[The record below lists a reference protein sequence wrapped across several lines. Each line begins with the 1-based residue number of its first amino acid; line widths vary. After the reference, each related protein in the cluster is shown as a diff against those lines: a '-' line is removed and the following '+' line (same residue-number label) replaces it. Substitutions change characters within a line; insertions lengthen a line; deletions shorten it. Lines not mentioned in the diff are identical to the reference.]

1 MNTTDQPSG
10 WRRWWL
16 GVRPPTLGLSLVPVL
31 LGTALGVRLGG
42 SFDPGSF
49 LVAAFCVLC
58 IQAGTNLFNDAGD
71 GARGADGAD
80 RLGPVRLV
88 GSGLASVAEVR
99 RAARLC
105 FVLALAGG
113 LLLTW
118 WNGGV
123 ILLIGLASLL
133 AGWLYSAG
141 SRPLS
146 HTPWGES
153 CVLLFFGLVAVA
165 GSCFLQTGRFSAL
178 ALAFGVVPGLYAAA
192 VLLVNNTRDLV
203 QDRRAGR
210 TTLACL
216 LGQQRAQQLYA
227 VFLLLPF
234 ALLLPLAGALGQPWL
249 GAVPL
254 VLVPMAIM
262 LIRRFGQREGRAL
275 NQQLKDTARLQALLC
290 AVLLGCLLV

>member
-1 MNTTDQPSG
+1 M
-10 WRRWWL
+10 
-16 GVRPPTLGLSLVPVL
+16 
-31 LGTALGVRLGG
+31 
-42 SFDPGSF
+42 
-49 LVAAFCVLC
+49 
-58 IQAGTNLFNDAGD
+58 
-71 GARGADGAD
+71 
-80 RLGPVRLV
+80 
-88 GSGLASVAEVR
+88 
-99 RAARLC
+99 
-105 FVLALAGG
+105 
-113 LLLTW
+113 
-118 WNGGV
+118 
-123 ILLIGLASLL
+123 
-133 AGWLYSAG
+133 
-141 SRPLS
+141 
-146 HTPWGES
+146 
-153 CVLLFFGLVAVA
+153 LLFFGLVAVA

-216 LGQQRAQQLYA
+216 LGRQRAQQLYA

-249 GAVPL
+249 GVVPL
-254 VLVPMAIM
+254 LLVPMAIM

>member
-1 MNTTDQPSG
+1 M
-10 WRRWWL
+10 
-16 GVRPPTLGLSLVPVL
+16 
-31 LGTALGVRLGG
+31 
-42 SFDPGSF
+42 
-49 LVAAFCVLC
+49 
-58 IQAGTNLFNDAGD
+58 
-71 GARGADGAD
+71 
-80 RLGPVRLV
+80 
-88 GSGLASVAEVR
+88 
-99 RAARLC
+99 
-105 FVLALAGG
+105 
-113 LLLTW
+113 
-118 WNGGV
+118 

-165 GSCFLQTGRFSAL
+165 GSCFLQTGSFSAL
-178 ALAFGVVPGLYAAA
+178 ALAFGVAPGLYAAA

-216 LGQQRAQQLYA
+216 LGRQRAQQLYA

-234 ALLLPLAGALGQPWL
+234 AILLPLTMALGQPWL
-249 GAVPL
+249 GVVSL
-254 VLVPMAIM
+254 LLVPMAIM
-262 LIRRFGQREGRAL
+262 LIRRFGQREGRAM

-290 AVLLGCLLV
+290 AVLVGGLLV